1 MIATVRPASASDS
14 IGWRPAKA
22 IRVSRFTARV
32 LHADGTGR
40 RLSHMPRAAPP
51 LVPVPE
57 VRQPGDL
64 PPAPRLRVPAPQL
77 APAHGALGLG
87 VAVDRADLDLARDG
101 AVGQHRAGALAVAGH
116 LQLAVA
122 LQFQPADR
130 VG

>member
-32 LHADGTGR
+32 LQADGTGR

-51 LVPVPE
+51 RVPVPE

-64 PPAPRLRVPAPQL
+64 PPAPRLRVPAPPL
-77 APAHGALGLG
+77 AAAHGPLGLG
-87 VAVDRADLDLARDG
+87 VAGDPADPDPAPDRAA
-101 AVGQHRAGALAVAGH
+101 GQH
-116 LQLAVA
+116 
-122 LQFQPADR
+122 
-130 VG
+130 